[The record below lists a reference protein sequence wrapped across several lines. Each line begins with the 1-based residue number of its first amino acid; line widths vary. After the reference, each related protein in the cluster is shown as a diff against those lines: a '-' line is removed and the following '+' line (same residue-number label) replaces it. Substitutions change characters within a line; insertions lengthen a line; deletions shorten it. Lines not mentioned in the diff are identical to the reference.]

1 MKTTIKQAKK
11 HLNQEVTI
19 GAWLTNKRSSGKIA
33 FLQLRDGT
41 GFMQGV
47 VVKSE
52 VDEETFQL
60 AKDITQ
66 ESSLYITGT
75 ITEDNRSDLGYE
87 MQVKSIEIVHEAHDY
102 PITPK
107 NHGTE
112 FLMDHRHL
120 WLRSKKQHAVMKI
133 RNEIIRAT
141 YEFFNEN
148 GFTKI
153 DPPILTA
160 SAPEGTSELFHT
172 KYFDEDAFLSQSG
185 QLYMEA
191 AAMAHGRV
199 FSFGP
204 TFRAEKSKTRR
215 HLIEFWMI
223 EPEMAFTNHAE
234 SLEIQEQYV
243 SHIVQSVL
251 NHCQLE
257 LKALDRDT
265 TKLEKVAT
273 PFPRISYDDA
283 IEFLK
288 KEGFDDIE
296 WGEDFGAPHETAIA
310 NHYDLPVF
318 ITNYPTKIKPF
329 YMQPNPDNEDT
340 VLCADLIAPEGYG
353 EIIGGSER
361 INDLEL
367 LEQRINEHE
376 LDEESYSYYLDLRRY
391 GSVPHSGFGLGLE
404 RTVAWISGVEHVR
417 ETSPFPRLL
426 NRLYPLLI
434 IHIYVQNAILKRPVT
449 LRLDVHFK

>member
-1 MKTTIKQAKK
+1 MKTTIKEAKNK
-11 HLNQEVTI
+11 IGQEVTI
-19 GAWLTNKRSSGKIA
+19 GAWLANKRSSGKIA

-47 VVKSE
+47 VVKAD
-52 VDEETFQL
+52 VDEDIFQR
-60 AKDITQ
+60 AKSLTQ
-66 ESSLYITGT
+66 ETSLYVTGE

-87 MQVKSIEIVHEAHDY
+87 MQVKNIEVIHEAHDY

-191 AAMAHGRV
+191 AAMAYGKV

-223 EPEMAFTNHAE
+223 EPEMAFTTHEE
-234 SLEIQEQYV
+234 SLEVQEAYV
-243 SHIVQSVL
+243 SYVVQSVL
-251 NHCQLE
+251 KNCQIE
-257 LKALDRDT
+257 LKLLERDT
-265 TKLEKVAT
+265 SKLEKVQA

-283 IEFLK
+283 IKFLH
-288 KEGFDDIE
+288 EAGFDDIK
-296 WGEDFGAPHETAIA
+296 WGDDFGAPHETAIA

-318 ITNYPTKIKPF
+318 IVNYPTKIKPF
-329 YMQPNPDNEDT
+329 YMQPNPKNEDT

-361 INDLEL
+361 INNLEL
-367 LEQRINEHE
+367 LEQRIDEHQ
-376 LDEESYSYYLDLRRY
+376 LDTESYQYYLDLRKY

-404 RTVAWISGVEHVR
+404 RTVAWIAGVEHVR

-426 NRLYPLLI
+426 NRLYP
-434 IHIYVQNAILKRPVT
+434 
-449 LRLDVHFK
+449 

>member
-1 MKTTIKQAKK
+1 DT
-11 HLNQEVTI
+11 
-19 GAWLTNKRSSGKIA
+19 
-33 FLQLRDGT
+33 
-41 GFMQGV
+41 
-47 VVKSE
+47 
-52 VDEETFQL
+52 
-60 AKDITQ
+60 
-66 ESSLYITGT
+66 SLYVTGE

-87 MQVKSIEIVHEAHDY
+87 MQVKNIEVIHEAHDY

-191 AAMAHGRV
+191 AAMAYGKV

-223 EPEMAFTNHAE
+223 EPEMAFTTHEE
-234 SLEIQEQYV
+234 SLEVQEAYV
-243 SHIVQSVL
+243 SYVVQSVL
-251 NHCQLE
+251 KNCQIE
-257 LKALDRDT
+257 LKLLERDT
-265 TKLEKVAT
+265 SKLEKVQA

-283 IEFLK
+283 IKFLH
-288 KEGFDDIE
+288 EAGFDDIK
-296 WGEDFGAPHETAIA
+296 WGDDFGAPHETAIA

-318 ITNYPTKIKPF
+318 IVNYPTKIKPF
-329 YMQPNPDNEDT
+329 YMQPNPENEDT

-367 LEQRINEHE
+367 LEQRIDEHQ
-376 LDEESYSYYLDLRRY
+376 LDTESYQYYLDLRKY

-404 RTVAWISGVEHVR
+404 RTVAWIAGVEHVR

-426 NRLYPLLI
+426 NRLYP
-434 IHIYVQNAILKRPVT
+434 
-449 LRLDVHFK
+449 

>member
-1 MKTTIKQAKK
+1 MKTTIKQAKQ

-33 FLQLRDGT
+33 FLQLRDGS

-52 VDEETFQL
+52 VDEDTFKL
-60 AKDITQ
+60 AKEITQ
-66 ESSLYITGT
+66 ESSLYVTGV

-87 MQVKSIEIVHEAHDY
+87 MQVKSIEVIHEAHDY

-148 GFTKI
+148 GFIKI

-191 AAMAHGRV
+191 AAMAHSRV

-223 EPEMAFTNHAE
+223 EPEMAFTNHEE
-234 SLEIQEQYV
+234 SLEVQEQYV
-243 SHIVQSVL
+243 AHIVQSVL
-251 NHCQLE
+251 KNCQLE

-265 TKLEKVAT
+265 SKLEKVAT

-283 IEFLK
+283 IKFLK
-288 KEGFDDIE
+288 EEGFDDIE

-361 INDLEL
+361 INDLDL
-367 LEQRINEHE
+367 LEQRINEHQ

-426 NRLYPLLI
+426 NRLYP
-434 IHIYVQNAILKRPVT
+434 
-449 LRLDVHFK
+449 

>member
-1 MKTTIKQAKK
+1 MKTTIKNAKDYIG
-11 HLNQEVTI
+11 QEVTI
-19 GAWLTNKRSSGKIA
+19 GAWLANKRSSGKIA

-52 VDEETFQL
+52 VDEETFDL
-60 AKDITQ
+60 AKSITQ
-66 ESSLYITGT
+66 ESSLYVTGE
-75 ITEDNRSDLGYE
+75 ITEDQRSDLGYE
-87 MQVKSIEIVHEAHDY
+87 MQIKSIEVIHESHDY

-120 WLRSKKQHAVMKI
+120 WLRSRKQHAVMKI

-141 YEFFNEN
+141 YEFFNEH

-172 KYFDEDAFLSQSG
+172 QYFDQDAFLSQSG

-191 AAMAHGRV
+191 AAMAYGKV

-223 EPEMAFTNHAE
+223 EPEMAFTTHEE
-234 SLEIQEQYV
+234 SLEIQESFVTY
-243 SHIVQSVL
+243 IVQEVL
-251 NHCQLE
+251 KNCKLE
-257 LKALDRDT
+257 LKRLERDT
-265 TKLEKVAT
+265 SKLEKLQT
-273 PFPRISYDDA
+273 PFPRITYDDA
-283 IEFLK
+283 IEFLH

-296 WGEDFGAPHETAIA
+296 WGDDFGAPHETAIA

-318 ITNYPTKIKPF
+318 IVNYPTNIKPF
-329 YMQPNPDNEDT
+329 YMQPNPDNNDT

-367 LEQRINEHE
+367 LEQRIDEHH
-376 LDEESYSYYLDLRRY
+376 LDPESYQYYLDLRKY

-404 RTVAWISGVEHVR
+404 RTVAWIAGVEHVR

-426 NRLYPLLI
+426 NRLYP
-434 IHIYVQNAILKRPVT
+434 
-449 LRLDVHFK
+449 